1 MVSLTRNS
9 GMDKAKETLRDV
21 LSYTDEVIRDER
33 LRADI
38 RAAVGHGSKAGDRVK
53 KDVNAG
59 AITTRLAADK
69 KLLKDLRRMLD
80 DLDSASERIRR
91 KKSHRARNALLIVAS
106 ASAGAA
112 LVVIP
117 SVRQWLSRQRTSEFT
132 SATPGDATA

>member
-21 LSYTDEVIRDER
+21 VSYADEVIRDER

-38 RAAVGHGSKAGDRVK
+38 RAAVSHGSKAGDRVK

-69 KLLKDLRRMLD
+69 KLRKDLRRMLD

-117 SVRQWLSRQRTSEFT
+117 SVRQWLSRQRTSEFM
-132 SATPGDATA
+132 

>member
-9 GMDKAKETLRDV
+9 QMDKAKETLRDV

-53 KDVNAG
+53 KVVNAG
-59 AITTRLAADK
+59 GAITPRLAADK
-69 KLLKDLRRMLD
+69 KLRKDLRRMLD

-106 ASAGAA
+106 AAGAA